1 MKSFCL
7 IVLLTALFTVT
18 GAGVQTSGTHTI
30 VFFGDSL
37 TAGYGLDDHVTSAY
51 PGLIQKKI
59 DEAGLNYRVVNA
71 GLSGDTSAGGRR
83 RIHWILRQPVDIL
96 VLELGANDGLR
107 GLPIASTRENL
118 QAIIDTVREKNPS
131 VKIVIAGMQMP
142 RSMGGYAEE
151 FAAMY
156 PVLAKDNAAVLIPFL
171 LKGVGGHPEL
181 NLPDGIH
188 PTAEGHVI
196 VAETV
201 WEILKP
207 IL

>member
-1 MKSFCL
+1 MKFLSLF
-7 IVLLTALFTVT
+7 VLLTAMCASA
-18 GAGVQTSGTHTI
+18 GAQPPGMRTI

-59 DEAGLNYRVVNA
+59 EDAGLNYRVVNA

-83 RIHWILRQPVDIL
+83 RIHWILRQPVDVF

-118 QAIIDTVREKNPS
+118 QAIIDTVRVKNPS

-142 RSMGGYAEE
+142 RSMGTYAEE

-156 PVLAKDNAAVLIPFL
+156 PALAKDNAATLIPFL
-171 LKGVGGHPEL
+171 LKGVGGRADL

-188 PTAEGHVI
+188 PTAEGHRL

-201 WEILKP
+201 WETLKP